1 MEGGF
6 MLLQKNWWESRTIL
20 WTSLV
25 TLICLAGMVMAFIAH
40 DPWAK
45 KLANSA
51 NMFNEETRQA
61 LPALSAFQGQVW
73 VFWFKGVMRFFTPY
87 LAICWA
93 ALVPGCAGPSTGKRF
108 DGWRVFTL
116 SLPISRRKILLTQ
129 IAMHCGGLCL
139 VALASSALLPVISR
153 WKGQWYSIKDAFI
166 FASLS
171 VIGALVFYFLT
182 LLMTV
187 IFDSGVKSL
196 MFCLPVFVVASYPI
210 RFVESYPRWNIN
222 RLIAGEDYFLYGRI
236 PWLALIVSLLISASL
251 LFGAVRIYERRDF

>member
-1 MEGGF
+1 
-6 MLLQKNWWESRTIL
+6 ML
-20 WTSLV
+20 
-25 TLICLAGMVMAFIAH
+25 MALIAH

-73 VFWFKGVMRFFTPY
+73 VFWFKGVMRFFVPY

-93 ALVPGCAGPSTGKRF
+93 TLIPGCASPWTGTKL
-108 DGWRVFTL
+108 DGWRAFML
-116 SLPISRRKILLTQ
+116 SLPVSRRKILLTQ
-129 IAMHCGGLCL
+129 VAMNCGELWL
-139 VALASSALLPVISR
+139 VALTSSALLPMISR
-153 WKGQWYSIKDAFI
+153 WKGQWYSVKDALI

-187 IFDSGVKSL
+187 IFDNGFKSL
-196 MFCLPVFVVASYPI
+196 ALCLPVFVVASYPL
-210 RFVESYPRWNIN
+210 RFVESSPRWNIN

-236 PWLALIVSLLISASL
+236 PWPALIVSLLISASL

>member
-1 MEGGF
+1 
-6 MLLQKNWWESRTIL
+6 MLFQKSWWESRIIL

-25 TLICLAGMVMAFIAH
+25 TLICVAGLVMAVITH

-73 VFWFKGVMRFFTPY
+73 VFWFKGSMRFLAPY

-93 ALVPGCAGPSTGKRF
+93 TLIPGCASPSTGKRF
-108 DGWRVFTL
+108 DAWRVFML
-116 SLPISRRKILLTQ
+116 SLPVSRRKILLTQ
-129 IAMHCGGLCL
+129 VVMNCGELWL
-139 VALASSALLPVISR
+139 VAIASSALLPVISR
-153 WKGQWYSIKDAFI
+153 LRGQWYSVKDAFI

-187 IFDSGVKSL
+187 IFDNGLKSMAL
-196 MFCLPVFVVASYPI
+196 CLSVFAVASYPL
-210 RFVESYPRWNIN
+210 RFVESSPRWNIN

-236 PWLALIVSLLISASL
+236 PWIALIVSFLISASL
-251 LFGAVRIYERRDF
+251 LFVAVRIYERRDF